1 MLRSLSILASHK
13 AFGWLVVA
21 AYERWSA
28 SSSRGTAV
36 KAVLGQDR
44 KFVVA
49 LARGLDVLRA
59 FTATE
64 GLLGNQEIAIR
75 AGLPKATVS
84 RLTYTLT
91 KLGYLTHIERL
102 SKYQLAPA
110 ALSIGYSA
118 LANMRIRQIARPYM
132 QELARYTGASVALGS
147 RDRLNLIYIEH
158 CRSDASVMLRLDLGS
173 RIPIGTTAMGRALLA
188 ATPEKERTW
197 LMDHIAK
204 REGEHWPAVRA
215 GIERALKDFANFG
228 FTLSVGDWQPDVRAV
243 GVPIIPADGS
253 GIFAFNC
260 GAPAF
265 QLTRERLELDIG
277 PRLVNMARNVEAA
290 LNGR

>member
-1 MLRSLSILASHK
+1 MAVYEAWSTEARSK
-13 AFGWLVVA
+13 AGNAPVP
-21 AYERWSA
+21 
-28 SSSRGTAV
+28 GH
-36 KAVLGQDR
+36 DR

-64 GLLGNQEIAIR
+64 GLLGNQEIASR

-91 KLGYLTHIERL
+91 KLGYLTHHERL
-102 SKYQLAPA
+102 AKYQLAPA

-118 LANMRIRQIARPYM
+118 LANMRIRQVARPYM
-132 QELARYTGASVALGS
+132 QELADYTGASVALGS

-158 CRSDASVMLRLDLGS
+158 CRSAATMMLRLDLGA
-173 RIPIGTTAMGRALLA
+173 RIPIATTAMGRALLA
-188 ATPEKERTW
+188 ATPEKERSW
-197 LMDHIAK
+197 LMQHIAR
-204 REGEHWPAVRA
+204 REGERWPKVRK
-215 GIERALKDFANFG
+215 GIEYSIGNFATQG
-228 FTLSVGDWQPDVRAV
+228 FTLSVGDWQADVRAV
-243 GVPIIPADGS
+243 GVPLVPADGS

-265 QLTRERLELDIG
+265 QLTRERLENDIG
-277 PRLVNMARNVEAA
+277 PRLVNMVRNVEAA
-290 LNGR
+290 LNSR

>member
-1 MLRSLSILASHK
+1 MGAKSEPEH
-13 AFGWLVVA
+13 
-21 AYERWSA
+21 
-28 SSSRGTAV
+28 
-36 KAVLGQDR
+36 DR

-59 FTATE
+59 FTANE
-64 GLLGNQEIAIR
+64 GLLGNQEIATR

-91 KLGYLTHIERL
+91 KLGYLTHVERL

-118 LANMRIRQIARPYM
+118 LANMRIRQVARPYM
-132 QELARYTGASVALGS
+132 QELANYTGASVALGS

-158 CRSDASVMLRLDLGS
+158 CRSEHSMMLRLDLGA
-173 RIPIGTTAMGRALLA
+173 RIPMGTTAMGRALLA
-188 ATPEKERTW
+188 AMPEKERAW
-197 LMDHIAK
+197 LMDHIAR
-204 REGEHWPAVRA
+204 REGEQWPKVRT
-215 GIERALKDFANFG
+215 GIERGIKDFADCG

-243 GVPIIPADGS
+243 GVPLIPADGS
-253 GIFAFNC
+253 GAFAFNC

-265 QLTRERLELDIG
+265 QLTRERLEKDIG
-277 PRLVNMARNVEAA
+277 PRLVNMARNIEAA
-290 LNGR
+290 LNSR